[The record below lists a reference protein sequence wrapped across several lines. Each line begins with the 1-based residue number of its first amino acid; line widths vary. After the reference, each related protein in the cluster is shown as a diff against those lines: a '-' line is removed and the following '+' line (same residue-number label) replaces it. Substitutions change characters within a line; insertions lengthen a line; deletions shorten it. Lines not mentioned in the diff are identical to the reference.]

1 MDKQAA
7 LQHFK
12 EHHFTPLLDIQ
23 LDMLE
28 AMFHRYQ
35 AQLIF
40 DFKESFRDLCIHI
53 LSMQQQG
60 QKIPLDIST
69 TRFCVLRCWSKPTC
83 IWSRLILL
91 NGTKMIPIAN

>member
-7 LQHFK
+7 LHHFK

-28 AMFHRYQ
+28 AKFQRCQ

-60 QKIPLDIST
+60 QKDPIDWIYPLLVFAYSDAGANLPVYG
-69 TRFCVLRCWSKPTC
+69 RGLFC
-83 IWSRLILL
+83 
-91 NGTKMIPIAN
+91 